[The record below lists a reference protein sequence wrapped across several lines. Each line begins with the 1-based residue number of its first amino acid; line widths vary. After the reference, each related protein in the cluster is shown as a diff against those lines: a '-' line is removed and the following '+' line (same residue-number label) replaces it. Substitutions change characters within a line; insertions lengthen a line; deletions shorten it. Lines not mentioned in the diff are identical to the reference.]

1 MKREGG
7 RAAAA
12 ARLSLSFSLAFLF
25 FYFLLA
31 LPVLYITRS
40 SVYIGGIEK
49 SRVYWERGRA
59 AAV

>member
-7 RAAAA
+7 RAAAAA
-12 ARLSLSFSLAFLF
+12 ARLSLSFSLAFF
-25 FYFLLA
+25 FFFLLA
-31 LPVLYITRS
+31 LLVLYTTRS

-49 SRVYWERGRA
+49 SRVYCEGGA